1 MRPPARSP
9 APPSPAAELST
20 GIVGLDV
27 VPNAR
32 EVLMALY
39 ARTLEEIKIIP
50 EGVPYREQV
59 EKFTKYRLKVVQDN
73 EDVRAP
79 RA

>member
-1 MRPPARSP
+1 
-9 APPSPAAELST
+9 
-20 GIVGLDV
+20 
-27 VPNAR
+27 
-32 EVLMALY
+32 MALY